1 MPLIE
6 DIRLA
11 RTNDLVSNIGR
22 VSIPSSFKKTA
33 QIRRLIST
41 YGMSGNVVE
50 ETYQQVA
57 ANHDVCFWPLS
68 TAAIVASEKLGFK
81 VSHAIHPIADVS
93 GWQLGDFYYLNNR
106 LYKITKGDD
115 FSLACH
121 FEVWDGPFS
130 TPAQNINK
138 RYAYAISS
146 LGPGNY
152 TFGSGLLASVP
163 AFSATPQL
171 IEAVQNN
178 ALWTVTNITATGFT
192 VVDLGL
198 GAEPSLTVYL
208 WNDLGVT
215 ETDRFYVTGLT
226 AGNYTFGSGP
236 LAHIAAFSQTPDVI
250 GAPRNTGWYW
260 ISNVTQYG
268 FTVADA
274 GINESPSISVLIRA
288 KPTAMERRWSF
299 SGLGEG
305 SYTFGSGA
313 LAGMPSGFVRAPMVL
328 PQPNNSGRVFRP
340 AVTTTGF
347 TITWTGEGVDPSVT
361 VMIQEI

>member
-1 MPLIE
+1 MTFIDQASAKRG
-6 DIRLA
+6 DIVRH
-11 RTNDLVSNIGR
+11 IH
-22 VSIPSSFKKTA
+22 
-33 QIRRLIST
+33 T
-41 YGMSGNVVE
+41 YGATGSIVDTTRQLVVGSHWLDL
-50 ETYQQVA
+50 Q
-57 ANHDVCFWPLS
+57 PLG
-68 TAAIVASEKLGFK
+68 VEDRFASEQMKLTA
-81 VSHAIHPIADVS
+81 SHEIYPQPYIMASVKP
-93 GWQLGDFYYLNNR
+93 GDFYR
-106 LYKITKGDD
+106 IAGQEYKIVEPSDYVTVGY
-115 FSLACH
+115 FRAL
-121 FEVWDGPFS
+121 FG
-130 TPAQNINK
+130 AQGAPSQAYQ
-138 RYAYAISS
+138 RRQAYAISS

-163 AFSATPQL
+163 AFSTAPQL
-171 IEAVQNN
+171 IEAVQTN

-192 VVDLGL
+192 VVDLGV
-198 GAEPSLTVYL
+198 GAETGPSLTVYL

-260 ISNVTQYG
+260 IQNPTQYG

-274 GINESPSISVLIRA
+274 GINEVPSISVLIRA
-288 KPTAMERRWSF
+288 KPTATERRWSF

-328 PQPNNSGRVFRP
+328 VQPNNSGRVFRP

-347 TITWTGEGVDPSVT
+347 TITWTGEGVEPSVQ
-361 VMIQEI
+361 VMIQEV